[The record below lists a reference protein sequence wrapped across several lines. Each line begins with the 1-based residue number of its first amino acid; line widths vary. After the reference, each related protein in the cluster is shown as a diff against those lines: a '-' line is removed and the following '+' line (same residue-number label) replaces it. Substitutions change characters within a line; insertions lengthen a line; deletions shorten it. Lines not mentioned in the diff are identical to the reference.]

1 MKVLEIVNNEAK
13 FSING
18 EIYLPIND
26 ISKDDLLNMLKA
38 VYTTDKIEL
47 DPYEDNEILNPA
59 DLIIYKN
66 LYNEINGFLESKS
79 TLKKEIDEE
88 FETSIKKYESVE

>member
-26 ISKDDLLNMLKA
+26 ISKDDLLTGTL
-38 VYTTDKIEL
+38 TDKNSL
-47 DPYEDNEILNPA
+47 S
-59 DLIIYKN
+59 LIK
-66 LYNEINGFLESKS
+66 
-79 TLKKEIDEE
+79 
-88 FETSIKKYESVE
+88 